1 MGSRNDDP
9 LELGGLDP
17 QVIQAKIDK
26 RDNKTKE
33 PSQLEA
39 QKEARL
45 AEKEKR
51 LSAGLTQKKGPSAPS
66 EPPPVAPPPSKE
78 DKTYLLDK
86 LWSPTTHRAP
96 TTMSAVGAN
105 SSEASIG
112 RHHSGTGPID
122 HMYD

>member
-51 LSAGLTQKKGPSAPS
+51 LSAGLTQ
-66 EPPPVAPPPSKE
+66 
-78 DKTYLLDK
+78 
-86 LWSPTTHRAP
+86 
-96 TTMSAVGAN
+96 
-105 SSEASIG
+105 
-112 RHHSGTGPID
+112 
-122 HMYD
+122 